1 MFRHEK
7 KNLIIGDNLRT
18 DIKGA
23 NNINMDSL
31 FITNGVHRAEFKND
45 KELLKLLKNYN
56 VNINYFQREL
66 IW

>member
-1 MFRHEK
+1 
-7 KNLIIGDNLRT
+7 
-18 DIKGA
+18 
-23 NNINMDSL
+23 MDSL